1 MQKHQTFTP
10 QSPSAALGVQPAL
23 SALSPNPLVLC
34 SSAVLQGQKSVAIA
48 HQGELYR
55 LQVTKLGKLIL
66 TK

>member
-1 MQKHQTFTP
+1 MQKHQTFTRHLL
-10 QSPSAALGVQPAL
+10 SAAAGLQPGVPA
-23 SALSPNPLVLC
+23 STPHPLVLC

>member
-1 MQKHQTFTP
+1 MQKHQTSTRH
-10 QSPSAALGVQPAL
+10 SPSAVLGVQPAL
-23 SALSPNPLVLC
+23 QVLTHNPLVLC